1 MPTAPIGPTPPTG
14 TRRATLADVA
24 ARAGAS
30 TTAVSYV
37 VSGSHRPVSDALRA
51 RIEAALA
58 ELDYRPDRTARA
70 LRTGASTPM
79 VGLLVPHV
87 TMPFFSQVADAVER
101 EAGRHN
107 HLVLF
112 ANTDFDPDKE
122 AEAAARLIAAGVSG
136 LIVLGEGDG
145 DSTAAVCD
153 RARLPVVW
161 VHNDRGLRGLD
172 TAERPRH
179 GHVGAD
185 HVHAGAVATEHVLRG
200 GATRPVFVGGFTVG
214 ETGLVRRDTVRQR
227 FEGFLAAQAGDD
239 GDARHDAARIV
250 TDLSAGGA
258 YRAVSRYLV
267 DHTPDALV
275 VGTFGQAE
283 AVVKAVVDAGQSV
296 PGDID
301 VVTFDGGPV
310 TGHALFPLTT
320 VRQDLDA
327 VAVNAFASITGTPGS
342 SRTPVGFTLVQGA
355 STTGPAPTPGGAG

>member
-1 MPTAPIGPTPPTG
+1 MPTVPTEPTPASG
-14 TRRATLADVA
+14 ARRVTLADVA

-51 RIEAALA
+51 RIEAALV
-58 ELDYRPDRTARA
+58 ELDYRPDLAARA

-136 LIVLGEGDG
+136 LIVLGEGDA
-145 DSTAAVCD
+145 DATAAVCD
-153 RARLPVVW
+153 RARVPVVW
-161 VHNDRGLRGLD
+161 VHNDRGLTGLG
-172 TAERPRH
+172 TAERPSH

-200 GATRPVFVGGFTVG
+200 GARHPVFVGGFTVE

-227 FEGFLAAQAGDD
+227 FEGFLAAQEAGDPT
-239 GDARHDAARIV
+239 ARIV
-250 TDLSAGGA
+250 TDLSAGDA

-267 DHTPDALV
+267 DHTPDAFV

-283 AVVKAVVDAGQSV
+283 AVVKAVVDAGHSV
-296 PGDID
+296 PDDID

-310 TGHALFPLTT
+310 TGHELFPLTT

-355 STTGPAPTPGGAG
+355 STTAPARSSGGAE